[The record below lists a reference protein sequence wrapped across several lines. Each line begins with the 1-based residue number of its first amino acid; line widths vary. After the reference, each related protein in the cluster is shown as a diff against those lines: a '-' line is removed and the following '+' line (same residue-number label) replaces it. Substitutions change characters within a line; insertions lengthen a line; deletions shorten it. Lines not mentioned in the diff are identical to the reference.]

1 MLYEFVLL
9 SCNTLK
15 NKVRLAIF
23 SSPLGRRI
31 CLSPVQ
37 WSRILIGRKASRVKG
52 QQRA

>member
-1 MLYEFVLL
+1 MLYEFVPL

-15 NKVRLAIF
+15 NKVALAIF

-37 WSRILIGRKASRVKG
+37 RSQDFNGRKRSKMMG
-52 QQRA
+52 QQQE